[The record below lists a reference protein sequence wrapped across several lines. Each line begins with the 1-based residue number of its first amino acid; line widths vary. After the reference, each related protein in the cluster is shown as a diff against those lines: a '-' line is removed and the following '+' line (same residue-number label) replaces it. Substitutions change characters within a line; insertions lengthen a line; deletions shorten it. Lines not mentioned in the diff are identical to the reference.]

1 MDENIR
7 IPDVDQPLE
16 ERLLFIQENMV
27 SFIQQY
33 SMPVVEVA
41 LVISK
46 YIRILVSRLQEVA
59 DATGESLPSHLMEPV
74 SFEGESMPPLIE
86 SFPLDRLLDSLD
98 EDRMDILDTL
108 MRTAINAVESPFSSM
123 LALLR
128 DWERIIREQL
138 HESRSP
144 GHLFSPMKFPDNF

>member
-59 DATGESLPSHLMEPV
+59 DATGESLPL
-74 SFEGESMPPLIE
+74 
-86 SFPLDRLLDSLD
+86 
-98 EDRMDILDTL
+98 T
-108 MRTAINAVESPFSSM
+108 
-123 LALLR
+123 
-128 DWERIIREQL
+128 
-138 HESRSP
+138 
-144 GHLFSPMKFPDNF
+144 

>member
-59 DATGESLPSHLMEPV
+59 DATGEPLPSHLMEPV

-108 MRTAINAVESPFSSM
+108 MRTAINAVESPFSST